1 MRLKKLENISLRY
14 LSLSALLLIAINIFI
29 FAVLTWHTMQQSS
42 QDLASLEKIN
52 VQQASS
58 LNRLHIASLE
68 GLNRMDRAL
77 ERQLRPSLGDPV
89 QALADVEQ
97 ELEIMTSSLA
107 TFLAA
112 TEASAYQA
120 LRTSIDQ
127 EASLLLE
134 SMQAQ
139 LNAITSGDRSGYRQI
154 TLTALTH
161 SEALATQ
168 AREFYQLADQQG
180 TDLMQSAQQRSQVVA
195 TWIIAGVMLS
205 LGLLGLL
212 IWLGHYQLLLPIN
225 RLIGHFRTMASGDL
239 SAEVPSRGSNE
250 IGQLFHALS
259 TMQQSFI
266 GTVKQLH
273 SNSHHVFESAQRL
286 ALGNEDLATRTHQQN
301 ASLDTTSSNL
311 HTLADSVANTAQHAI
326 QANKITEEAVQQA
339 KEGHQTMED
348 FLVTMEEI
356 HSRSQQVNEIVNVIN
371 AISFQTN
378 LLALNASVEAARA
391 GEQGRGFAVVADEV
405 RLLATRSADAA
416 NQIQSLLATSN
427 TTIER
432 GNKLSVGASRS
443 IQTIVASIETT
454 NALIAQIAD
463 SASMQHNNIEQIS
476 STLKEQTQAT
486 QANARQVET
495 TSQDAMS
502 LEAAAEGMREQAARF
517 KVEDDVDLPDYQWE
531 ATHQEAA
538 MPSQPQQRTPA
549 LSEPLY

>member
-14 LSLSALLLIAINIFI
+14 LSLSALLLIAITIFI
-29 FAVLTWHTMQQSS
+29 FAALTWHTMQQSN
-42 QDLASLEKIN
+42 QDLASLEQIN

-89 QALADVEQ
+89 QALEDVEQ
-97 ELEIMTSSLA
+97 ELDTMTSSLA
-107 TFLAA
+107 TFLEA
-112 TEASAYQA
+112 TQTSSYQA

-127 EASLLLE
+127 EASLLLDN
-134 SMQAQ
+134 MQEQ

-154 TLTALTH
+154 TLAALAR

-168 AREFYQLADQQG
+168 AREFYHLADQQG

-195 TWIIAGVMLS
+195 TWIIAGVVLS

-225 RLIGHFRTMASGDL
+225 RLIGHFRTMAGGDL
-239 SAEVPSRGSNE
+239 SAEVPTRGSNE
-250 IGQLFHALS
+250 IGQLFNALS
-259 TMQQSFI
+259 TMQRSFI

-273 SNSHHVFESAQRL
+273 SNSHNVFESAQRL

-301 ASLDTTSSNL
+301 ASLDTTSTNL
-311 HTLADSVANTAQHAI
+311 HTLADSVADTAQHAI
-326 QANKITEEAVQQA
+326 QANKLTEEAVQYA

-356 HSRSQQVNEIVNVIN
+356 HSRSQQVNDIVNVIN

-416 NQIQSLLATSN
+416 NQIQSILATSN
-427 TTIER
+427 TSIER
-432 GNKLSVGASRS
+432 GNKLSVNVSQS

-454 NALIAQIAD
+454 NALMAQIAD
-463 SASMQHNNIEQIS
+463 SASMQHNNIGQIS
-476 STLKEQTQAT
+476 STLKEQTQVT

-502 LEAAAEGMREQAARF
+502 LETAAETMREQAARF
-517 KVEDDVDLPDYQWE
+517 KVEDNANLQAYRWE
-531 ATHQEAA
+531 AAYQEAA
-538 MPSQPQQRTPA
+538 TPPRPEQRAPV
-549 LSEPLY
+549 LLDSL

>member
-14 LSLSALLLIAINIFI
+14 LSLSALLLIAITIFI
-29 FAVLTWHTMQQSS
+29 FAALTWHTMQQSN
-42 QDLASLEKIN
+42 QDLASLEQIN

-89 QALADVEQ
+89 QALEDVEQ
-97 ELEIMTSSLA
+97 ELDTMTSSLA
-107 TFLAA
+107 TFLEA
-112 TEASAYQA
+112 TQASSYQA

-127 EASLLLE
+127 EASLLLDN
-134 SMQAQ
+134 MQEQ

-154 TLTALTH
+154 TLAALAR

-168 AREFYQLADQQG
+168 AREFYHLADQQG

-195 TWIIAGVMLS
+195 TWIIAGVVLS

-225 RLIGHFRTMASGDL
+225 RLIGHFRTMAGGDL
-239 SAEVPSRGSNE
+239 SAEVPTRGSNE
-250 IGQLFHALS
+250 IGQLFNALS
-259 TMQQSFI
+259 TMQRSFI

-273 SNSHHVFESAQRL
+273 SNSHNVFESAQRL

-301 ASLDTTSSNL
+301 ASLDTTSTNL
-311 HTLADSVANTAQHAI
+311 HTLADSVADTAQHAI
-326 QANKITEEAVQQA
+326 QANKLTEEAVQYA

-356 HSRSQQVNEIVNVIN
+356 HSRSQQVNDIVNVIN

-416 NQIQSLLATSN
+416 NQIQSILATSN
-427 TTIER
+427 TSIER
-432 GNKLSVGASRS
+432 GNKLSVNASQS

-454 NALIAQIAD
+454 NALMAQIAD
-463 SASMQHNNIEQIS
+463 SASMQHNNIGQIS
-476 STLKEQTQAT
+476 STLKEQTQVT

-502 LEAAAEGMREQAARF
+502 LETAAETMREQAARF
-517 KVEDDVDLPDYQWE
+517 KVEDNANLQAYRWE
-531 ATHQEAA
+531 AAYQEAA
-538 MPSQPQQRTPA
+538 TPPRPEQRAPV
-549 LSEPLY
+549 LLDSL

>member
-14 LSLSALLLIAINIFI
+14 LSLSALLLIAITIFI
-29 FAVLTWHTMQQSS
+29 FAALTWHTMQQSN
-42 QDLASLEKIN
+42 QDLASLEQIN

-89 QALADVEQ
+89 QALEDVEQ
-97 ELEIMTSSLA
+97 ELDTMTSSLA
-107 TFLAA
+107 TFLEA
-112 TEASAYQA
+112 TQASSYQA

-127 EASLLLE
+127 EASLLLDN
-134 SMQAQ
+134 MQEQ

-154 TLTALTH
+154 TLAALAR

-168 AREFYQLADQQG
+168 AREFYHLADQQG

-195 TWIIAGVMLS
+195 TWIIAGVVLS

-225 RLIGHFRTMASGDL
+225 RLIGHFRTMAGGDL
-239 SAEVPSRGSNE
+239 SAEVPTRGSNE
-250 IGQLFHALS
+250 IGQLFNALS
-259 TMQQSFI
+259 TMQRSFI

-273 SNSHHVFESAQRL
+273 SNSHNVFESAQRL

-301 ASLDTTSSNL
+301 ASLDTTSTNL
-311 HTLADSVANTAQHAI
+311 HTLADSVADTAQHAI
-326 QANKITEEAVQQA
+326 QANKLTEEAVQYA

-356 HSRSQQVNEIVNVIN
+356 HSRSQQVNDIVNVIN

-391 GEQGRGFAVVADEV
+391 GEQGRGFAVVANEV

-416 NQIQSLLATSN
+416 NQIQSILATSN
-427 TTIER
+427 TSIER
-432 GNKLSVGASRS
+432 GNKLSVNASQS

-454 NALIAQIAD
+454 NALMAQIAD
-463 SASMQHNNIEQIS
+463 SASMQHNNIGQIS
-476 STLKEQTQAT
+476 STLKEQTQVT

-502 LEAAAEGMREQAARF
+502 LETAAETMREQAARF
-517 KVEDDVDLPDYQWE
+517 KVEDNANLQAYRWE
-531 ATHQEAA
+531 AAYQEAA
-538 MPSQPQQRTPA
+538 TPPRPEQRAPV
-549 LSEPLY
+549 LLDSL

>member
-14 LSLSALLLIAINIFI
+14 LSLSALLLIAITIFI
-29 FAVLTWHTMQQSS
+29 FAALTWHTMQQSN
-42 QDLASLEKIN
+42 QDLASLEQIN

-89 QALADVEQ
+89 QALEDVEQ
-97 ELEIMTSSLA
+97 ELDTMTSSLA
-107 TFLAA
+107 TFLEA
-112 TEASAYQA
+112 TQTSSYQA

-127 EASLLLE
+127 EASLLLDN
-134 SMQAQ
+134 MQEQ

-154 TLTALTH
+154 TLAALAR

-168 AREFYQLADQQG
+168 AREFYHLADQQG

-195 TWIIAGVMLS
+195 TWIIAGVVLS

-225 RLIGHFRTMASGDL
+225 RLIGHFRTMAGGDL
-239 SAEVPSRGSNE
+239 SAEVPTRGSNE
-250 IGQLFHALS
+250 IGQLFNALS
-259 TMQQSFI
+259 TMQRSFI

-273 SNSHHVFESAQRL
+273 SNSHNVFESAQRL

-301 ASLDTTSSNL
+301 ASLDTTSTNL
-311 HTLADSVANTAQHAI
+311 HTLADSVADTAQHAI
-326 QANKITEEAVQQA
+326 QANKLTEEAVQYA

-356 HSRSQQVNEIVNVIN
+356 HSRSQQVNDIVNVIN

-391 GEQGRGFAVVADEV
+391 GEQGRGFAVVANEV

-416 NQIQSLLATSN
+416 NQIQSILATSN
-427 TTIER
+427 TSIER
-432 GNKLSVGASRS
+432 GNKLSVNASQS

-454 NALIAQIAD
+454 NALMAQIAD
-463 SASMQHNNIEQIS
+463 SASMQHNNIGQIS
-476 STLKEQTQAT
+476 STLKEQTQVT

-502 LEAAAEGMREQAARF
+502 LETAAETMREQAARF
-517 KVEDDVDLPDYQWE
+517 KVEDNANLQAYRWE
-531 ATHQEAA
+531 AAYQEAA
-538 MPSQPQQRTPA
+538 TPPRPEQRAPV
-549 LSEPLY
+549 LLDSL

>member
-14 LSLSALLLIAINIFI
+14 LSLSALLLIAITIFI
-29 FAVLTWHTMQQSS
+29 FAALTWHTMQQSN
-42 QDLASLEKIN
+42 QDLASLEQIN

-89 QALADVEQ
+89 QALEDVEQ
-97 ELEIMTSSLA
+97 ELDTMTSSLA
-107 TFLAA
+107 TFLEA
-112 TEASAYQA
+112 TQTSSYQA

-127 EASLLLE
+127 EASLLLDN
-134 SMQAQ
+134 MQEQ

-154 TLTALTH
+154 TLAALAR

-168 AREFYQLADQQG
+168 AREFYHLADQQG

-195 TWIIAGVMLS
+195 TWIIAGVVLS

-225 RLIGHFRTMASGDL
+225 RLIGHFRTMAGGDL
-239 SAEVPSRGSNE
+239 SAEVPTRGSNE
-250 IGQLFHALS
+250 IGQLFNALS
-259 TMQQSFI
+259 TMQRSFI

-273 SNSHHVFESAQRL
+273 SNSHNVFESAQRL

-301 ASLDTTSSNL
+301 ASLDTTSTNL
-311 HTLADSVANTAQHAI
+311 HTLADSVADTAQHAI
-326 QANKITEEAVQQA
+326 QANKLTEEAVQYA

-356 HSRSQQVNEIVNVIN
+356 HSRSQQVNDIVNVIN

-416 NQIQSLLATSN
+416 NQIQSILATSN
-427 TTIER
+427 TSIER
-432 GNKLSVGASRS
+432 GNKLSVNASQS

-454 NALIAQIAD
+454 NALMAQIAD
-463 SASMQHNNIEQIS
+463 SASMQHNNIGQIS
-476 STLKEQTQAT
+476 STLKEQTQVT

-502 LEAAAEGMREQAARF
+502 LETAAETMREQAARF
-517 KVEDDVDLPDYQWE
+517 KVEDNANLQAYRWE
-531 ATHQEAA
+531 AAYQEAA
-538 MPSQPQQRTPA
+538 TPPRPEQRAPV
-549 LSEPLY
+549 LLDSL